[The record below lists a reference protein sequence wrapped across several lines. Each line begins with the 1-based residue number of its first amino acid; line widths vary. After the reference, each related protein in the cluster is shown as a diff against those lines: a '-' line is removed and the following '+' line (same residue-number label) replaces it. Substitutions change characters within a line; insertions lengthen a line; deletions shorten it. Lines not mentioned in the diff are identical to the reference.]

1 MNTPLL
7 QVENLRTYFH
17 TPYGIARAVDGVSFR
32 VQAGETVAIVGES
45 GCGKSMTALS
55 LLQLVPEPA
64 GYIEGGRILF
74 EGKDLLDRTWN
85 QMRQVRG
92 RDIAMIFQEPMTSL
106 NAVFTIGTQLV
117 EAMTIHSTA
126 TRIEAEKR
134 AITLLERVKLPQP
147 TQVMRQY
154 PHELS
159 GGMRQRVMIAMALAN
174 RPKLLIADEPTTAL
188 DVTVQAQILDLLREL
203 QQETGMAVL
212 LITHDLG
219 IVTRMADHVA
229 VMYAGQVVENA
240 PTRQL
245 FHHPQ
250 HPYTKGLFAS
260 LPTRS
265 QRGKDLATLEGTVP
279 QSNNW
284 PASCRFEPRCPS
296 RWQTCAQIAPKFPTT
311 EPDHLVRCHLYD
323 PTITDRPQVP
333 LQEKPVEAE
342 SEAMKTLD
350 SIVPTVAPVAAVPN
364 SEVQP

>member
-17 TPYGIARAVDGVSFR
+17 TPYGIARAVDGVSFS
-32 VQAGETVAIVGES
+32 VQAGQTLAIVGES

-92 RDIAMIFQEPMTSL
+92 RDLAMIFQEPMTSL
-106 NAVFTIGTQLV
+106 NPVFTLGTQLV
-117 EAMTIHSTA
+117 EAMTVHGTA
-126 TRIEAEKR
+126 TRMEAEKR
-134 AITLLERVKLPQP
+134 AVTLLERVKLPQP
-147 TQVMRQY
+147 QQVLRQY

-174 RPKLLIADEPTTAL
+174 RPKLLLADEPTTAL

-219 IVTRMADHVA
+219 IVARMADQVA

-240 PTRQL
+240 PTKQL
-245 FHHPQ
+245 FRNPQ
-250 HPYTKGLFAS
+250 HPYTRGLFAS

-265 QRGKDLATLEGTVP
+265 QRGRDLATLEGTVP
-279 QSNNW
+279 QSTNW
-284 PASCRFEPRCPS
+284 PAACRFEPRCPA
-296 RWQTCAQIAPKFPTT
+296 RWQTCAEIAPKFLTT
-311 EPDHLVRCHLYD
+311 KPDHLLRCHLYD
-323 PTITDRPQVP
+323 PDIPDRPQAP
-333 LQEKPVEAE
+333 SLQ
-342 SEAMKTLD
+342 EAMKTLE
-350 SIVPTVAPVAAVPN
+350 SAGRTVAPIAAVPN